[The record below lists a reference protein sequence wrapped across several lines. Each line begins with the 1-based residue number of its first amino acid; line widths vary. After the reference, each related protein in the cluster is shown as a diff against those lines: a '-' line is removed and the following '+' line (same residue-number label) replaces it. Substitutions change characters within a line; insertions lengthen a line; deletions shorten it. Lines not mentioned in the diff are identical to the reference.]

1 MENELRYSLVWQE
14 CGENSDLAKRFF
26 VSGYV
31 GYLPFFVYG
40 SDLERLE
47 NKEKIELREE
57 QLLKGILFGLY
68 GYENKKNFWYRKD
81 SKNTYLYLL
90 EKLGRGYGIYH
101 PEKLILSVAA
111 DVRKKNG
118 SNASLVILLTGND
131 LLPLSS
137 QIMSDLITDTWTV
150 LASEKSEGIR
160 EEGLR
165 RIIDLVYRI
174 NMDELIPQAREIV
187 AYFGLTALIILG
199 WEDKVDD
206 YLPSYIYPYVNN
218 RQLKVRIKDMLE
230 DPKKAK
236 IESFAME

>member
-26 VSGYV
+26 VPGYV
-31 GYLPFFVYG
+31 GYLPFFIYG

-68 GYENKKNFWYRKD
+68 GYENKENFWYRKD
-81 SKNTYLYLL
+81 SIKTYLYLL
-90 EKLGRGYGIYH
+90 ETLGKGFGVNH

-118 SNASLVILLTGND
+118 SNASLVILLTGYD

-137 QIMSDLITDTWTV
+137 QIMSDLITDNWAV
-150 LASEKSEGIR
+150 LANEKSEGFR

-165 RIIDLVYRI
+165 RIVDLVYRI
-174 NMDELIPQAREIV
+174 KMDELIPQAGEMV

-199 WEDKVDD
+199 LEDKLED

-218 RQLKVRIKDMLE
+218 RQLKIKIKEMLE

-236 IESFAME
+236 IESF